1 MATNINAQYILKAPT
16 LGTNNTLLDLRLKA
30 GTLSLSGQTAVI
42 TGTAAVDYVYASVGT
57 SVDFTASGVGADV
70 LYLDGAAAQYSVATT
85 SNIVTLTRGTSIY
98 KLDKATTASVAFTD
112 GGFTALDLSALSGVL
127 SSASAGFNPALNS
140 MVAVNG
146 GDAGSAE
153 TVSLQTAGVVTAT
166 GLMGKLTI
174 SGSSGVD
181 NVYIRA
187 GANVDATSLGG
198 STDIVWF
205 TGKWADYTK
214 TTVGSNVLKFT
225 RTSPING
232 NDEVVTV
239 VAGANVLNDKLMF
252 ADGYVFSKDAWVNKT
267 ATDLVAAG
275 GKLSTLPGEFT
286 DAALLGGLT
295 VQPTLTISADTNL
308 TTDYITSTAAQAI
321 SGTYTGVLEDGDKI
335 QIAVVAPG
343 SALVTWQDAT
353 VTPTAGGGGTFTLA
367 GQTLLEGANTIKVAV
382 LSASGVSLAADR
394 LHAVSITNGGTV
406 ILDTTTPSGTVGFF
420 VPADGY
426 VNSSEIGTLTGVP
439 VKVSLVDV
447 GVTNKA
453 AVAGDTIQLQVN
465 DGTNPT
471 ATAGTPYTITA
482 ADVLNGYATV
492 TVPKASLQTLAVPAS
507 HDGTYAVT
515 AVFTDKAGNTST
527 SVAASI
533 VVDTAGPA
541 STFTVSAVAADGTTA
556 LSATAKDAYL
566 NALETDIIFDVVPDA
581 ANGGWKAGDYVQ
593 LFNTDTNATVGT
605 ADSGSGYHKITA
617 ADITAGHIYL
627 TVPKTD
633 IAGAT
638 PVDGTYKLSVKT
650 YDDAGNIKDT
660 KLVSAAGTGS
670 DAIVVD
676 SKGIDASLAIATVAV
691 AGSGA
696 PSTAPGAVQSTD
708 EFLAADEHTVVLKID
723 STNFATNTALKVG
736 DVITLQVL
744 DTTPGPTFNKYID
757 LVKDK
762 AGTPSTYTYTVT
774 KDDIAAGDGSPTA
787 TGNAAYISVNKADL
801 ATGATSTVQAKLVD
815 LAGNT
820 AVSTNKLSITVQ
832 GDIIL
837 SMDSS
842 ATNLEVTSQIVLS
855 STQALSTAA
864 HKLITFTNTAD
875 AGFTGETNVNTFSV
889 YADDSRYV
897 TISGTKII
905 IKPPFDFDFANNYNV
920 TVEAG
925 AFLTAPVVASAIP
938 ALGTKAVITGDNLN
952 FTTVSLGTDVLSAVQ
967 GQVMNATT
975 GAVETTGAKKWF
987 SVDQSGSMAE
997 QTFNLAGNDYAMVF
1011 KDLSTAGYN
1020 PTLND
1025 GVGAADFNVTVN
1037 GFGANDLIYA
1047 DDQNNNK
1054 AKLNDLANTQI
1065 WDDFAL
1071 PNQQIL
1077 EFDNDGSTSFWGARF
1092 TINGDGA
1099 SLSRADVL
1107 SRINIANTKMLTTT
1121 ISAIERVDSTGAVVA
1136 SNLLGAGVTDSQPL
1150 LVKVSAPNSA
1160 SAVGF
1165 KTGDKVQLVYIDGT
1179 GTVQNLGTAYT
1190 VTPTD
1195 ATNGNVTV
1203 SVSRTVLNGLPEK
1216 DGYFSN
1222 SVFAQVTNDNGAG
1235 AISFSKLLGGD
1246 DGIYFDAIAPTP
1258 TLVVNSGEDNFI
1270 TGTETGV
1277 NLVVK
1282 AADIAVGDTL
1292 VLKLGSTQIGTSVT
1306 VTALTASN
1314 DVVFNVPK
1322 ASLALGANTLTV
1334 ISTDAAGNVGTSPI
1348 TITRNEY
1355 VSYNGTVGLGPVL
1368 STNDLQVTAYD
1379 KAGTVLGT
1387 ASVSS
1392 TGTYALDIDKSYT
1405 GAITL
1410 RVANKTTST
1419 ATADY
1424 RDEAAGA
1431 TKDIGATGSIAAVVV
1446 ADGTSQTVNVTALTD
1461 LVARQLSVNNVVT
1474 TTATINA
1481 QINAYNLKLAQL
1493 LGVSTTE
1500 GITSILPTFVM
1511 DSAGTATLSVAGKYG
1526 QLLAQISDQAVVKAT
1541 TMDAVQT
1548 QLANAITW
1556 TWNAGTSTA
1565 TATVSG
1571 DIAKQVVLF
1580 TQVAQAAALANG
1592 SDAGAYLSA
1601 TDLSTYGITGV
1612 SGLSAARKADLMAR
1626 IVNSADDGSAF
1637 DTLTEVQ
1644 ALADK
1649 VVALAKI
1656 QDYATLSTNPAPT
1669 VADYTTAG
1677 ITGVVAGNLVA
1688 VNAKLVGSAAVNAAN
1703 VPDDGIISTVV
1714 SVGVAAQTTA
1724 LAKIVAYATLNTN
1737 PAPTLTDY
1745 ALAGVTGV
1753 NADNL
1758 VAINTKVD
1766 AKVAADVNTLT
1777 LAQGVVDTAIT
1788 AYNSAVALIKAY
1800 IRDGVA
1806 NPAPVLSTFADA
1818 GLTTIDTANELD
1830 SAKYYLD
1837 TVMANADADL
1847 SGAAILDKL
1856 TAQQTALAKIN
1867 AYAVS
1872 NASVLGAPT
1881 VADYVAAGIP
1891 SANSTN
1897 LQQLN
1902 TSVDGVAAIAK
1913 ASDLATLLAPLFA
1926 GIPSLTSIVREG
1938 SSVVNGTFQSDAYLN
1953 AAELAAGKTA
1963 QFTVT
1968 FDRAVTG
1975 INAANFNLTDANGLA
1990 VTGATPTMAVA
2001 TADGG
2006 VGKLWT
2012 VTVSALTGLSSSSL
2026 RLNLA
2031 NGTGLVDAGSGKPL
2045 SSTTFTGGQA
2055 YTVDTTNTIAIAP
2068 ATGED
2073 STLSINESSV
2083 NLYVSPATLAAGD
2096 TLKLL
2101 KADGS
2106 QVGSTVTVTTAQL
2119 STGVTFNV
2127 AKTSLGNGA
2136 NVLTVQSTDVAGN
2149 VATGNTTINV
2159 SEYLQVSGILGLPSK
2174 VLATNDL
2181 AVTAYDTS
2189 GNVLGTGTINA
2200 ATNTY
2205 TLQMLKATTGL
2216 VKLKLTSN
2224 STGKDFWDEA
2234 ANASTDLGSMA
2245 ISATISAD
2253 GVNAKTANITLLTD
2267 LASRVIGTLTT
2278 PTAAQITAANT
2289 AITKLLLNSASTTEI
2304 TAFVPDFAIDTA
2316 GASTAT
2322 TATLYGQLLAQLSQ
2336 QAKEKG
2342 KALDVVLEDLA
2353 AGIAYNT
2360 GTSTATL
2367 NNAFAK
2373 EVFLLAKVQM
2383 AAALTTG
2390 TLVNSSILTV
2400 QNLID
2405 GGITG
2410 LNTINTATGS
2420 NPARQAD
2427 LLARIV
2433 ATADSG
2439 GAVDTLAEVQAL
2451 ANKVVALAKIQDYAT
2466 LDSNP
2471 APTVADYTAAAL
2483 AGITVTADNL
2493 TAVNLRVKNSDA
2505 VNTSTDDL
2513 VATVVGNGITAYT
2526 AAVAK
2531 IAAYA
2536 SLNTNAAP
2544 MVADYVDA
2552 GVTSV
2557 TDANLAAVNAKVDAA
2572 AQTAAD
2578 TTAEIQG
2585 LANAG
2590 VVAYA
2595 DAITT
2600 LKNYIANGSAATVP
2614 TATTFRDAGLPTIDS
2629 TAEVANANYYL
2640 DSIMADADNTLAAS
2654 VILDKLTAQQTAI
2667 AKIDAYATATNSAL
2681 GAPMAADYVAAGITG
2696 ANVGNTAALNTIVDG
2711 NPGGTAPTNTIA
2723 GLKTAVSALFAAVPS
2738 ITSINRVGTS
2748 VVNGAFQTDS
2758 IINEAELSGTVNFTV
2773 TFDRTVTGLSAANFR
2788 LVDGAGIAAAGV
2800 ASPTYNI
2807 TTTDNLNFNVAVSGI
2822 SALTSTQIRLDF
2834 IKNDGITDIVSGQ
2847 APLTTTF
2854 TTGQSYTIDK
2864 TYNTTVVAATGQ
2876 DLTLDPSETAANI
2889 FVDASKLQA
2898 GDTLTLKLTGGATLA
2913 TATVSAADITAGG
2926 VTLSVLKTALT
2937 SPAPGAATD
2946 YSNAIT
2952 LTHTDTAGNVSAAT
2966 SAIVVAR
2973 TVTVSGTIGLGPV
2986 VTGTDLLVTAYD
2998 TAGKVMGTSTVDGTT
3013 GVYTM
3018 NVIRTYT
3025 GPLLLKVTSAGNL
3038 ADYRDEATNT
3048 NTDLGT
3054 GSISAVI
3061 TADGSNKTAHITALT
3076 DIAARLLT
3084 VSGGMIASDT
3094 TTAKVDSANLLVTKQ
3109 FINSA
3114 STLAVTAIEPDFTV
3128 TAAGAVD
3135 TTATVYG
3142 QVLAQL
3148 SKQMQTSGAGLA
3160 YTQALVANSINFAF
3174 NSGTPASS
3182 TMTLGQAAK
3191 DTVFLAKVG
3200 QAAALSSTALV
3211 SSIIT
3216 EADLT
3221 AAGITNFSTLSAT
3234 RQTDVITRIVNGAN
3248 DGAATDTLA
3257 EVQALVNK
3265 VKAIGMIQDYKT
3277 AAGAAPTVGVYADAG
3292 IAGVNV
3298 DNLSAVNAAV
3308 MATVADITAN
3318 PDTVIAAAAVTGGG
3332 TQSTAFAVITA
3343 YANLN
3348 TNPAPTV
3355 QNYSD
3360 AGITGVTAANLAAV
3374 NARVDAKALVDVNT
3388 LTKAQAVVDA
3398 GIVAN
3403 TDAITLIQNYLAD
3416 STKTVPVLT
3425 DYRDANLAAITT
3437 TTQVDNANYLL
3448 SKVLSGQTFTTA
3460 QLSTKL
3466 GDQITAINLINA
3478 YAANN
3483 TNPAPTFADFNKAG
3497 FSQVDATSVAEIN
3510 ARVDVNGSC
3519 NSTAAILSLLQVID
3533 LDSATLGFQLA
3544 TTVSAGGG
3552 TAQNLFSTVNKTYL
3566 DGIKSIKVVASGSV
3580 DATNDS
3586 FVFATATG
3594 VVTKGINATALTGSG
3609 VTINTVTG
3617 IDWSYNSAKEL
3628 VFKKTDGSSF
3638 TAAQAQLIEQA
3649 LQFNTVA
3656 SASTTQGNRV
3666 FTLSHTDT
3674 SGTVSFGASSTV
3686 AVDTTVSGV
3695 DLLAA
3700 AGMDTATSGYVT
3712 ALTAVTNNVIIT
3724 KGNITA
3730 STDTDLAKVSVVV
3743 GGAALDTSGDSLVLD
3758 TKQALNANF
3767 KATNVTIGTVAGLD
3781 YSYTASTKTLLISAN
3796 SGAVITGTDMQK
3808 IINGL
3813 AFNTSS
3819 AVQGNRTFA
3828 ISYIDKLGNQGVA
3841 STATL
3846 TVDTIMAKP
3855 VVTLATDNGVSMT
3868 DNKTTDGSLNITG
3881 IAADTTWKYSL
3892 DGGTTFT
3899 NGVGSTIASAS
3910 LGAAG
3915 AKTVLVRATD
3925 TAGNI
3930 ADTTVSF
3937 TLASAITKT
3946 ATLSNLG
3953 DNVSTNGSV
3962 TTSITVV
3969 NTSTDDTTPTL
3980 TGTLSAALT
3989 GSEVLAVYDGTTK
4002 LGNATTSTTTWNYT
4016 TPVLS
4021 SGKHSFTLRV
4031 EDPTTGVAGNFT
4043 SAFNTNVY
4051 SALNMDALDNVGAS
4065 QISGIGE
4072 ARYVM
4077 LRRDASTVDFNFA
4090 ELQVMSNGVNVALN
4104 KTLAANNTAGFL
4116 DALDGNTST
4125 FYAPTANPLNA
4136 NAWVQV
4142 DLGAVYQIDSI
4153 VITPRSGLEPR
4164 MNSTNIYY
4172 SIDNMAA
4179 GAAATTAISPP
4190 TSTAVYLGTTASST
4204 PVAAQTFTPSSANTL
4219 SDDNTPTFRGTL
4231 PTPLG
4236 TGEELAIYKTIGGV
4250 TSKMGTASVTDL
4262 TWTYTPAALVDGAYS
4277 FKAMVQPTGDTT
4289 GTAGKVV
4296 STNTAF
4302 TINTAAISKTATIS
4316 GIADNVATNGSTT
4329 TTVATGL
4336 STDDTTPTLSGT
4348 VSAALTAGTEVLAIY
4363 DGATKLGNAV
4373 TSGTT
4378 WTFTPAAAL
4387 AVGTHSFSARV
4398 ENVTSG
4404 AQGTAST
4411 AYTANIDNTLVMSI
4425 KDDLNLVVDPISTTS
4440 AFATSSAIQTTTAQT
4455 FATGTSIKV
4464 IQDLNLSLLKMNL
4477 AGIGVPSA
4485 FTLLSTSDVWSVMPS
4500 SAVYTG
4506 NTDVTFWATCIDD
4519 GGYMGIQVKIT
4530 TNASGNLSMALLQAK
4545 QTYSSTGPADFV
4557 AGLGTTYTLATTT
4570 AQSGAVGVSAISL
4583 EIPPM
4588 TDDNTPTFSGT
4599 LDAPLG
4605 TGEELAIYSFTMAG
4619 VATKLGAATVTG
4631 STWAFTPGT
4640 AIANGTYEFKAMVQ
4654 ANTITNASAGK
4665 VVSAGQKFT
4674 VASVPSQTTTITAV
4688 TDSVATNAST
4698 TGALTTGTSTDDA
4711 VLVVTGTISAALT
4724 TPIQRVVVYDG
4735 STLLGNATV
4744 TGTNWTYTTPTLA
4757 AGSHSLTAQVI
4768 DDRTSGLGAA
4778 PTARVVNVMPTTP
4791 TFTMTDNVGG
4801 TTGTLASGATTDDNT
4816 PTLSGSL
4823 GTAMASGEEL
4833 AIYKTVGGVTTKAG
4847 VATLGANNL
4856 DWTFTPATALAD
4868 GAYTF
4873 KAMVQ
4878 TAGDTS
4884 GTAGR
4889 VVSASSTLT
4898 IGTLAPTKTAS
4909 LAFINDDVS
4918 TNGSNTGTVSTG
4930 GSTDDT
4936 TPTLSGGVSATLAG
4950 EVVAIY
4956 DGATKLGNATVTG
4969 TTWTYT
4975 PTALAAGAHSFTAL
4989 VENATSGAQG
4999 TASTPYT
5006 ANVYSSMS
5014 LDPIQPA
5021 TTNARYIM
5029 LRRSAA
5035 ASYFAMSEVQVMCN
5049 GVNVALNKTFTVGAQ
5064 GTSGSQNQLLD
5075 GSKTT
5080 WYAASGVNGNAWV
5093 QIDLGAAYDINS
5105 IIVIPLSGGE
5115 ARMNGTSIFTSV
5127 SDMSAGAATVT
5138 TPTSAP
5144 TASAKLF
5151 ATTPTST
5158 PATDLP
5164 FSLETFTGTLPT
5176 ALGSGEEVAVY
5187 KTTGGVTTFVG
5198 VATMTGNNWS
5208 LTSAIPNGSYTFKA
5222 VVQTA
5227 GNTAGTAGKAVSASV
5242 SFVVDGSAPTQTAT
5256 ISSIADNVTTNGS
5269 TTTAVSTGF
5278 TTDDTT
5284 PTLSGTVSAA
5294 LTGGQ
5299 VLAVYDGATKLGN
5312 AVMSTTTWTFAP
5324 ATALALGAHS
5334 FTARVENPANS
5345 GSGAASTAY
5354 IANIQNMSMLTVTDD
5369 VGLATGSAGFFA
5381 PVTTGFIGTSDVAVS
5396 DIRGSVASVIDPTR
5410 LTLTTTGTVIMSGT
5424 LAVQAAT
5431 VKYTGANQVTFWA
5444 TINDTGSV
5452 TTKGVKM
5459 SISSDASGNIS
5470 AKVLAVKEAPGG
5482 AYNLAYDFENGGS
5495 NLNIATGSGQ
5505 SGAAIGAMTVAPK
5518 ASITTEDNHP
5528 TLSGALTTT
5537 LGVGEELAVYQTIG
5551 GITTKAGV
5559 ATISGTGANT
5569 TWSFTPSVALAD
5581 GTYTFK
5587 AMVQVAGD
5595 ASGTAGKVVSSSATL
5610 TVAAGAL
5617 PTQTVIITSIADDV
5631 STNGSITG
5639 TVLAGATTDDTTP
5652 TLSGTLSAVLLAGE
5666 QLAVYDGATKLGN
5679 ATVTT
5684 TSWTF
5689 TPTTPLAGGAHSFT
5703 AQVEKTAT
5711 LAHGA
5716 ASAAYVADI
5725 HSSLAMAAIDNVGAL
5740 QGNQPSGSPSDDL
5753 RPTLSGSLAVAM
5765 DSTEELAIYQT
5776 LAGVTTKMGAATIT
5790 GGTNWSF
5797 TPTADLPVGTYTFK
5811 AMVQPTGD
5819 TTGLAGKV
5827 VSAST
5832 TLTLGTQDLAFSNIL
5847 NTDPSSGLAVKAL
5860 AVAAGMTLDMQTN
5873 AHTEIAVLNLGAGSS
5888 AKIDLAD
5895 LMQNTAG
5902 LFTSTNFTGLTG
5914 FAGMKQLVV
5923 NGSAGSSV
5931 LVDTPVLSSTWTK
5944 SATTAT
5950 NSGHTYD
5957 VYNNSNGQAQ
5967 LLIDQLVQ
5975 RTGAVI

>member
-1 MATNINAQYILKAPT
+1 MATTNAQYILTAPT
-16 LGTNNTLLDLRLKA
+16 NTVTDNTLLDLRLKS
-30 GTLSLSGQTAVI
+30 GSLSLSGQTAVI

-57 SVDFTASGVGADV
+57 SVDFTASGAGADV

-85 SNIVTLTRGTSIY
+85 SSIVTLTRGTSIY

-112 GGFTALDLSALSGVL
+112 GGFTALDLSALSGAL

-146 GDAGSAE
+146 GDAGSE
-153 TVSLQTAGVVTAT
+153 EKVSLQTAGVVTAT

-205 TGKWADYTK
+205 TGKWADYAK

-252 ADGYVFSKDAWVNKT
+252 ADGYVFSRDAWVNKT

-308 TTDYITSTAAQAI
+308 TDYITSTAAQAI

-335 QIAVVAPG
+335 QIAVVTPAG
-343 SALVTWQDAT
+343 VVGAWQDVV
-353 VTPTAGGGGTFTLA
+353 VTPTAGGGGTFTLT

-426 VNSSEIGTLTGVP
+426 VNSSEIAALTGVP

-447 GVTNKA
+447 GTNKA
-453 AVAGDTIQLQVN
+453 AVAGDVIQLKVD
-465 DGTNPT
+465 DG
-471 ATAGTPYTITA
+471 AGAGAAPAGLPYTITA

-492 TVPKASLQTLAVPAS
+492 TVPKASLQTLTPLAPA

-541 STFTVSAVAADGTTA
+541 STFMVSAVAADGTTG
-556 LSATAKDAYL
+556 LSVTAKDAYL

-581 ANGGWKAGDYVQ
+581 ANGGWKVGDYVQ

-605 ADSGSGYHKITA
+605 AGSGSGYHKITA
-617 ADITAGHIYL
+617 SDITAGHIYL
-627 TVPKTD
+627 TVPKAD

-650 YDDAGNIKDT
+650 YDDAGNIKDA
-660 KLVSAAGTGS
+660 KLLSAAGTGS

-696 PSTAPGAVQSTD
+696 PSTASGAVQSTD
-708 EFLAADEHTVVLKID
+708 EFLAAGEDTVVLKID

-744 DTTPGPTFNKYID
+744 DTTPTSPTFNTYID

-774 KDDIAAGDGSPTA
+774 KDDMAAGDGSPT
-787 TGNAAYISVNKADL
+787 TMGNAAYISVNKADL

-820 AVSTNKLSITVQ
+820 SVSTNKLSITVQ
-832 GDIIL
+832 GDIVI

-920 TVEAG
+920 TVDAG

-938 ALGTKAVITGDNLN
+938 ALGTKAVITSDNLK
-952 FTTVSLGTDVLSAVQ
+952 FTTVSLGTDVASAVQ

-975 GAVETTGAKKWF
+975 GAVEKTGAKKWF
-987 SVDQSGSMAE
+987 SVDQTGSMVE
-997 QTFNLAGNDYAMVF
+997 QTFNLAGGDYAMVF

-1020 PTLND
+1020 PILND

-1065 WDDFAL
+1065 WDDYTL
-1071 PNQQIL
+1071 PNQQVL

-1099 SLSRADVL
+1099 TLSRAEVL

-1195 ATNGNVTV
+1195 ANNGNVTV

-1246 DGIYFDAIAPTP
+1246 DGIYFDAIVPTP
-1258 TLVVNSGEDNFI
+1258 TLVVKSGEDNFI
-1270 TGTETGV
+1270 TGTETSV

-1292 VLKLGSTQIGTSVT
+1292 VLKLGSTQIGTPVT

-1322 ASLALGANTLTV
+1322 ASLALGANVLTV
-1334 ISTDAAGNVGTSPI
+1334 ISTDAAGNVGSSPI

-1368 STNDLQVTAYD
+1368 TTNDLQVTAYD

-1387 ASVSS
+1387 ANVSS
-1392 TGTYALDIDKSYT
+1392 TGTYTLDIDKSYT

-1410 RVANKTTST
+1410 RVANKTAST

-1424 RDEAAGA
+1424 RDEAAGT

-1461 LVARQLSVNNVVT
+1461 LVARQLSINNVVT
-1474 TTATINA
+1474 TTPTINA
-1481 QINAYNLKLAQL
+1481 QIKAYNVKLAQV
-1493 LGVSTTE
+1493 LGVSTTDD
-1500 GITSILPTFVM
+1500 ITTILPTFVM
-1511 DSAGTATLSVAGKYG
+1511 DSTGAATLSVAGKYG

-1592 SDAGAYLSA
+1592 SDASAYLSA

-1626 IVNSADDGSAF
+1626 IVNSADNGSAF

-1724 LAKIVAYATLNTN
+1724 LAKIVAYADLNTN
-1737 PAPTLTDY
+1737 PVPTLTDY

-1818 GLTTIDTANELD
+1818 GLPTIDTANELD

-1872 NASVLGAPT
+1872 NASVLGSPT
-1881 VADYVAAGIP
+1881 AADYVAAGIP

-1926 GIPSLTSIVREG
+1926 GIPSLTSIVRAG

-1953 AAELAAGKTA
+1953 AAELTAGKTA

-1990 VTGATPTMAVA
+1990 VTGATPTMAVT

-2031 NGTGLVDAGSGKPL
+2031 NGTGLVDAGSGKSL

-2073 STLSINESSV
+2073 NTLSISESSV

-2234 ANASTDLGSMA
+2234 TNASTDLGSMA

-2278 PTAAQITAANT
+2278 PTAAQISAANT
-2289 AITKLLLNSASTTEI
+2289 AITKRLLNSASTTEI

-2322 TATLYGQLLAQLSQ
+2322 TATLYGQLLTQLSQ

-2410 LNTINTATGS
+2410 LDTINTATGS

-2433 ATADSG
+2433 ATADNG

-2451 ANKVVALAKIQDYAT
+2451 ATKVVALAKIQDYAT
-2466 LDSNP
+2466 LDTNP

-2505 VNTSTDDL
+2505 VGTSTDDL

-2526 AAVAK
+2526 TAVNK

-2536 SLNTNAAP
+2536 NANTNPAP
-2544 MVADYVDA
+2544 TVADYVDA

-2557 TDANLAAVNAKVDAA
+2557 TDANLAAVNVKVDAV

-2614 TATTFRDAGLPTIDS
+2614 TATTYRDAGLPTIDT

-2654 VILDKLTAQQTAI
+2654 VILGKLTAQQTAI

-2681 GAPMAADYVAAGITG
+2681 GAPTATDYVAAGITG

-2758 IINEAELSGTVNFTV
+2758 IINEAELSGTVNFQV

-2800 ASPTYNI
+2800 AAPVYNI

-2926 VTLSVLKTALT
+2926 VTLTVLKTALT

-2952 LTHTDTAGNVSAAT
+2952 LTHTDTAGNVKDAT

-2973 TVTVSGTIGLGPV
+2973 TVTVTGTIGLGPV

-2998 TAGKVMGTSTVDGTT
+2998 TAGKVMGTSTVDGVT

-3025 GPLLLKVTSAGNL
+3025 GPLLLKVTSSGNL

-3114 STLAVTAIEPDFTV
+3114 STMAVTAIAPDFTV

-3174 NSGTPASS
+3174 NSTTPASS

-3200 QAAALSSTALV
+3200 QAAALSSTAVV
-3211 SSIIT
+3211 SSILT
-3216 EADLT
+3216 EADVT
-3221 AAGITNFSTLSAT
+3221 AAGITNFSSLSAT

-3257 EVQALVNK
+3257 EVQALVDK
-3265 VKAIGMIQDYKT
+3265 VKAIGIIQDYKT
-3277 AAGAAPTVGVYADAG
+3277 AAGPVPTVGVYADAG
-3292 IAGVNV
+3292 ISGVNV

-3318 PDTVIAAAAVTGGG
+3318 PDTVIAAAAAAGGG

-3466 GDQITAINLINA
+3466 ADQITAVNLINA
-3478 YAANN
+3478 YATLN
-3483 TNPAPTFADFNKAG
+3483 TNPAPTFAVYNKAG
-3497 FSQVDATSVAEIN
+3497 FSQVDATNLAEIN
-3510 ARVDVNGSC
+3510 ARVDVAATM
-3519 NSTAAILSLLQVID
+3519 NSTSAILSTLQAID
-3533 LDSATLGFQLA
+3533 LNSATVAVQNA

-3594 VVTKGINATALTGSG
+3594 VVTKAINTSALTGSG

-3666 FTLSHTDT
+3666 FTLTHTDT
-3674 SGTVSFGASSTV
+3674 SGTVSVGASSTV

-3700 AGMDTATSGYVT
+3700 VGMDTATSGYVT

-3781 YSYTASTKTLLISAN
+3781 YSYTTSNKTLVINAT

-3819 AVQGNRTFA
+3819 AVQGDRTFA
-3828 ISYIDKLGNQGVA
+3828 ISYIDKLGNQGAA

-3953 DNVSTNGSV
+3953 DNVNTNGSV
-3962 TTSITVV
+3962 TANITVA

-3980 TGTLSAALT
+3980 NGTLTAALA

-4002 LGNATTSTTTWNYT
+4002 LGNFTTSGVTNWSYT

-4021 SGKHSFTLRV
+4021 DGKHSFTVRV

-4043 SAFNTNVY
+4043 SAFTTNVY
-4051 SALNMDALDNVGAS
+4051 SALNVATSDDVAPTQFSA
-4065 QISGIGE
+4065 IGK
-4072 ARYVM
+4072 ARYVL
-4077 LRRDASTVDFNFA
+4077 LRRDASVEDFNLA
-4090 ELQVMSNGVNVALN
+4090 EMQVMSNGVNVALN
-4104 KTLAANNTAGFL
+4104 KAIATSNSSGFTDL
-4116 DALDGNTST
+4116 VDGNTT
-4125 FYAPTANPLNA
+4125 TYFAPIVNPLSPNC
-4136 NAWVQV
+4136 WIQV

-4153 VITPRSGLEPR
+4153 VLTPRAIFESR
-4164 MNSTNIYY
+4164 MNSTAIYY
-4172 SIDNMAA
+4172 STDNMAT
-4179 GAAATTAISPP
+4179 GAASTTMLSPP
-4190 TSTAVYLGTTASST
+4190 TPTAVYFGTTAST
-4204 PVAAQTFTPSSANTL
+4204 RTVAAQTFNTV
-4219 SDDNTPTFRGTL
+4219 SDDNTPTFSGTL

-4236 TGEELAIYKTIGGV
+4236 VDEEVAIYKTIGGV
-4250 TSKMGTASVTDL
+4250 TSKVGTATVTDL
-4262 TWTYTPAALVDGAYS
+4262 NWTYTAATLADGVYS
-4277 FKAMVQPTGDTT
+4277 FKAMVQPSGDSS
-4289 GTAGKVV
+4289 GNLGRV
-4296 STNTAF
+4296 SASTAF
-4302 TINTAAISKTATIS
+4302 TINTAAISKTATFT
-4316 GIADNVATNGSTT
+4316 GFVDDVATSSSTT
-4329 TTVATGL
+4329 GSVGTGL
-4336 STDDTTPTLSGT
+4336 STDDTMPTLSGEL
-4348 VSAALTAGTEVLAIY
+4348 SAALTAGTEVLAIY

-4373 TSGTT
+4373 TTAST
-4378 WTFTPAAAL
+4378 WTFTPNAAL
-4387 AVGTHSFSARV
+4387 AAGAHSFTARV
-4398 ENVTSG
+4398 ENLLTG
-4404 AQGTAST
+4404 KQGSAST
-4411 AYTANIDNTLVMSI
+4411 PYTANIDNALAMSVT
-4425 KDDLNLVVDPISTTS
+4425 N
-4440 AFATSSAIQTTTAQT
+4440 
-4455 FATGTSIKV
+4455 
-4464 IQDLNLSLLKMNL
+4464 
-4477 AGIGVPSA
+4477 
-4485 FTLLSTSDVWSVMPS
+4485 
-4500 SAVYTG
+4500 G
-4506 NTDVTFWATCIDD
+4506 NT
-4519 GGYMGIQVKIT
+4519 
-4530 TNASGNLSMALLQAK
+4530 
-4545 QTYSSTGPADFV
+4545 P
-4557 AGLGTTYTLATTT
+4557 
-4570 AQSGAVGVSAISL
+4570 
-4583 EIPPM
+4583 
-4588 TDDNTPTFSGT
+4588 TPTFSGS

-4605 TGEELAIYSFTMAG
+4605 TGEELAIYG
-4619 VATKLGAATVTG
+4619 VTGGVPTKLGAAIVTG

-4640 AIANGTYEFKAMVQ
+4640 SLAAGAYVFKAMVQ
-4654 ANTITNASAGK
+4654 ANSITNASAGR
-4665 VVSAGQKFT
+4665 VVSADQAFT
-4674 VASVPSQTTTITAV
+4674 VVATPTQTTTISSVA
-4688 TDSVATNAST
+4688 DDVATNGST
-4698 TGALTTGTSTDDA
+4698 TGNLTTGQSTDDN
-4711 VLVVTGTISAALT
+4711 VLAITGTITSALT
-4724 TPIQRVVVYDG
+4724 GTQQVAVYDG
-4735 STLLGNATV
+4735 ATKLGNATV
-4744 TGTNWTYTTPTLA
+4744 TGTGWTYTTPTLA
-4757 AGSHSLTAQVI
+4757 AGSHSLTAAVLDTTSGAKASATAAFVTQVAPNSLALGTVDIKVTDDVGTNNTKQARYILVRHDSTSVPFDIGELQVI
-4768 DDRTSGLGAA
+4768 SNGTNVALNRPTSAIVVGTQGSAESAVSSAGLSGLVDGEGGISYAGQIQSGVANAWIQLDLGAVYNIDAIILSPRGGQESRLANDYVYYSVNDMQTGAA
-4778 PTARVVNVMPTTP
+4778 ATTFSSEPIATAYRYGITSSTTLTAP
-4791 TFTMTDNVGG
+4791 QSV
-4801 TTGTLASGATTDDNT
+4801 ASTDDNT
-4816 PTLSGSL
+4816 PKFSGTLTTTMG
-4823 GTAMASGEEL
+4823 ASEEL
-4833 AIYKTVGGVTTKAG
+4833 AIYKTIGGSTTFVG
-4847 VATLGANNL
+4847 VASMAPNQL
-4856 DWTFTPATALAD
+4856 DWSYQVASGLAD

-4878 TAGDTS
+4878 PAGNTG

-4889 VVSASSTLT
+4889 VVSATSTLT
-4898 IGTLAPTKTAS
+4898 IGVVAPSKTAS
-4909 LAFINDDVS
+4909 VTGIADDVA
-4918 TNGSNTGTVSTG
+4918 TNGSLAGTVSTG
-4930 GSTDDT
+4930 SSTDDT
-4936 TPTLSGGVSATLAG
+4936 TPTLSGNVGLALTAG
-4950 EVVAIY
+4950 TEVVGIY
-4956 DGATKLGNATVTG
+4956 DGSTKLGNATVTG

-4975 PTALAAGAHSFTAL
+4975 PTALAAGAHSFTAR
-4989 VENATSGAQG
+4989 VENAVTGAQG
-4999 TASTPYT
+4999 TASTAYT

-5029 LRRSAA
+5029 LRRSATT
-5035 ASYFAMSEVQVMCN
+5035 ASLTMSEVQVMSN
-5049 GVNVALNKTFTVGAQ
+5049 GVNVALNKTFTVGGQ
-5064 GTSGSQNQLLD
+5064 GTSGSENQLLD
-5075 GSKTT
+5075 GLNTT
-5080 WYAASGVNGNAWV
+5080 SYTAGSTNANSWV

-5105 IIVIPLSGGE
+5105 IIVTPRSGAE
-5115 ARMNGTSIFTSV
+5115 TRMNSTSIFTSV

-5138 TPTSAP
+5138 ISTSAP

-5151 ATTPTST
+5151 ATTPVST
-5158 PATDLP
+5158 PAADLT

-5176 ALGSGEEVAVY
+5176 ALGSGEEVGVY
-5187 KTTGGVTTFVG
+5187 QTIGGVTTFVG
-5198 VATMTGNNWS
+5198 VATVTGNNWS
-5208 LTSAIPNGSYTFKA
+5208 LTSAMPNGSYTFKA

-5227 GNTAGTAGKAVSASV
+5227 GNTNFTAAKAVSANV
-5242 SFVVDGSAPTQTAT
+5242 SFVVDGTAPTQTVT
-5256 ISSIADNVTTNGS
+5256 ISSIADDVTTNGS

-5278 TTDDTT
+5278 TTDDTM
-5284 PTLSGTVSAA
+5284 PTLSGTVTAA

-5312 AVMSTTTWTFAP
+5312 AVMSTTNWTFTP
-5324 ATALALGAHS
+5324 ATALASGAHS

-5345 GSGAASTAY
+5345 GSGAVSTAY
-5354 IANIQNMSMLTVTDD
+5354 IANIQNGLTINVTDD
-5369 VGLATGSAGFFA
+5369 VGASTSSASYF
-5381 PVTTGFIGTSDVAVS
+5381 PTLTTPFIGTSAVV
-5396 DIRGSVASVIDPTR
+5396 IPNVKGSVASVIDPTL
-5410 LTLTTTGTVIMSGT
+5410 LTLTPAGTWVT
-5424 LAVQAAT
+5424 AAGSYTIQQST
-5431 VKYTGANQVTFWA
+5431 VTYTGKDQVTFWA
-5444 TINDTGSV
+5444 AIYDTGSAE
-5452 TTKGVKM
+5452 TRGVKVQLT
-5459 SISSDASGNIS
+5459 SDLAGQIS
-5470 AKVLAVKEAPGG
+5470 VQL
-5482 AYNLAYDFENGGS
+5482 
-5495 NLNIATGSGQ
+5495 IATKTNPGNNTSFNFETGGN
-5505 SGAAIGAMTVAPK
+5505 SIATASAAGTPGVAVGGLTVVSKPATFG
-5518 ASITTEDNHP
+5518 TTDDNHP
-5528 TLSGALTTT
+5528 TLSGNLSMAL
-5537 LGVGEELAVYQTIG
+5537 GAGEELAVYQTIG

-5569 TWSFTPSVALAD
+5569 TWSFTPTVALAD
-5581 GTYTFK
+5581 GAYTFK
-5587 AMVQVAGD
+5587 AMVQAAGD
-5595 ASGTAGKVVSSSATL
+5595 STGTAGKVVSMSPTL
-5610 TVAAGAL
+5610 TVATGL
-5617 PTQTVIITSIADDV
+5617 PTQTVIISSIADDV
-5631 STNGSITG
+5631 STNGSVTG
-5639 TVLAGATTDDTTP
+5639 AVSTGATTDDTTP
-5652 TLSGTLSAVLLAGE
+5652 MLSGTLSAALNAGE

-5679 ATVTT
+5679 AQVTGT
-5684 TSWTF
+5684 NWTYT
-5689 TPTTPLAGGAHSFT
+5689 TPTLASGAHSFT

-5711 LAHGA
+5711 LARGS

-5725 HSSLAMAAIDNVGAL
+5725 HSSLVMKTIDDVGAL

-5847 NTDPSSGLAVKAL
+5847 STDPSSGLSVKAL

-5931 LVDTPVLSSTWTK
+5931 LVDTPVLSSTWIK
-5944 SATTAT
+5944 SATSAT

-5975 RTGAVI
+5975 RSGAVI